1 MIKINNEDGS
11 NYIKRVYERDFKMM
25 SSIVFNSLLNKKSES
40 NNYNKLYRF
49 ATEDMATYMP
59 KLDNMNTYLSI
70 CGSSEQIFNGILLG
84 AKNIDVFD
92 INYFAK
98 HGLMLRVAAIKALT
112 KDELIKFYSSKL
124 DLDLFYKILD
134 YLDDYEKSFWYNII
148 NCYGDVLI
156 NRLFYKT
163 RLNIDQIIDI
173 NLYLQDN
180 NYELIKR
187 LIDDVNINFIESDLY
202 NLIPFVKNKK
212 YNCINL
218 SNIYE
223 YLNYD
228 KTASIKKALT
238 YKEFID
244 YLINNNLDND
254 GSIMFAYMYKWNRN
268 VKDYFD
274 ILYRTNKE
282 LVSRYDNKIKKNL
295 YNKGL
300 TYQNL
305 SYSMLYDVFKNF
317 EEIITNTIIYGNSI
331 EKNHDVALILR
342 KGSYGNSKNNSR

>member
-1 MIKINNEDGS
+1 M
-11 NYIKRVYERDFKMM
+11 
-25 SSIVFNSLLNKKSES
+25 
-40 NNYNKLYRF
+40 
-49 ATEDMATYMP
+49 
-59 KLDNMNTYLSI
+59 
-70 CGSSEQIFNGILLG
+70 
-84 AKNIDVFD
+84 
-92 INYFAK
+92 
-98 HGLMLRVAAIKALT
+98 
-112 KDELIKFYSSKL
+112 
-124 DLDLFYKILD
+124 
-134 YLDDYEKSFWYNII
+134 
-148 NCYGDVLI
+148 
-156 NRLFYKT
+156 
-163 RLNIDQIIDI
+163 
-173 NLYLQDN
+173 QDN

-228 KTASIKKALT
+228 KTASIKKVLT
-238 YKEFID
+238 YTEFID

-331 EKNHDVALILR
+331 EKNHDVALVLK
-342 KGSYGNSKNNSR
+342 KG